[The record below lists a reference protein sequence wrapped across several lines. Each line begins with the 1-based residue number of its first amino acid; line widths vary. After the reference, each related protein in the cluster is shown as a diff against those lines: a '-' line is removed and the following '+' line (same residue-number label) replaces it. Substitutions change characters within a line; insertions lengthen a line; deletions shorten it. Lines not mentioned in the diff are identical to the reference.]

1 MSSLPWDGNGS
12 VDGAK
17 SGCNLRKGGVGTLY
31 RENDYTMINYTM
43 TFGIVVL
50 QCSLLLDL

>member
-17 SGCNLRKGGVGTLY
+17 SGCNLRKGDVGTLY